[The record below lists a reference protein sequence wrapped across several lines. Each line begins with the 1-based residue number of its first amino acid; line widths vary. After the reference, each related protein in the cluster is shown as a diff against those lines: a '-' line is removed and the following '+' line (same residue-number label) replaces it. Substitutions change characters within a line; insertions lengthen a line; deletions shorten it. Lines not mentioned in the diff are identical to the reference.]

1 MRTTLSIR
9 LNFAGIAAAVVLLAN
24 TLVLASAAQ
33 ADDQNAAGAQSV
45 PAAVTPPATTQNS
58 AATTAADRAAGA
70 VPPASGSPLQGGVK
84 LVAPTLGH
92 LHDLGLDLKHLMTGA
107 SHLYDE
113 VNIAPVSLET
123 MPEVVGR
130 GIIINIPI
138 GTQQIGPPAP
148 PRKDRLDLAMAQ
160 ITPVVTQ
167 LKQDVDLFVSGHQRL
182 DITDE
187 TRSELKPVLENWI
200 TSVNSLAKQLDNL
213 QSLTAGPGYDNAQ
226 ISQAAQQVQVHC
238 QSLQKDLKKVYK
250 AIQREGKRSRK
261 A

>member
-1 MRTTLSIR
+1 MRTTLSNR
-9 LNFAGIAAAVVLLAN
+9 LNFAAIAAVVLLAN
-24 TLVLASAAQ
+24 ALVLVSASN
-33 ADDQNAAGAQSV
+33 ADDQNAATPS
-45 PAAVTPPATTQNS
+45 TPPAASNP
-58 AATTAADRAAGA
+58 AATSQAPAATAADAAT
-70 VPPASGSPLQGGVK
+70 PAAQPAGTSLQGGVK

-138 GTQQIGPPAP
+138 GTQQMGPPAP
-148 PRKDRLDLAMAQ
+148 PRKDRLNLAMAQ

-200 TSVNSLAKQLDNL
+200 SSVNSLAKQLDNL
-213 QSLTAGPGYDNAQ
+213 QTLTAGPNYDNAQ
-226 ISQAAQQVQVHC
+226 ISQAAQQVQGHC
-238 QSLQKDLKKVYK
+238 QALQKDLKKVYK

>member
-1 MRTTLSIR
+1 MRTTLSNR
-9 LNFAGIAAAVVLLAN
+9 LNFAAVAAVVLLAN
-24 TLVLASAAQ
+24 ALVLVSVVK
-33 ADDQNAAGAQSV
+33 ADDHNAAATSPS
-45 PAAVTPPATTQNS
+45 PAAAVPSTSSQAPA
-58 AATTAADRAAGA
+58 TAADPTAAA
-70 VPPASGSPLQGGVK
+70 APLQGGVK

-138 GTQQIGPPAP
+138 GTQQMGPPAP
-148 PRKDRLDLAMAQ
+148 PRKDRLNLAMAQ

-213 QSLTAGPGYDNAQ
+213 QSLTAGPNYDNAQ
-226 ISQAAQQVQVHC
+226 ISQAAQQVQGHC
-238 QSLQKDLKKVYK
+238 QALQKDLKKVYK